1 MTTKEIDANKMLK
14 YLTANNATSKET
26 STVQTFRML
35 QERDDDDSQTS
46 SESSPPPY
54 KYFFPSTNLWPK
66 IGYTN
71 ITPKTTPESDYF
83 TTEWKD
89 LAEDK
94 PRPVELVFV
103 RTKFYGKY
111 ILQNHSEEFPV
122 LGLK

>member
-1 MTTKEIDANKMLK
+1 MTTKETDAAKMLK

-26 STVQTFRML
+26 SPVLTFRML
-35 QERDDDDSQTS
+35 QERDDDDSHTS
-46 SESSPPPY
+46 SESSPSP
-54 KYFFPSTNLWPK
+54 TNLWPE

-71 ITPKTTPESDYF
+71 ITPQTPPETDYF

-111 ILQNHSEEFPV
+111 IRQNHSEEFPV
-122 LGLK
+122 LGTR